1 MSHKLELETNEV
13 NFILGIL
20 ANQPYGEVFNLINK
34 IQQQAEPVQPAKLAA
49 VKEPAIKEEKSERK
63 GNKGTTKKK

>member
-13 NFILGIL
+13 NYILELL
-20 ANQPYGEVFNLINK
+20 ANQPYGKVVQLVNK
-34 IQQQAEPVQPAKLAA
+34 IQQQAEPKIVPEKLAE
-49 VKEPAIKEEKSERK
+49 VPAIKEEKSERK